1 MPFEISDGV
10 RLAHPVGPECDSE
23 HDAAAKAKADMI
35 EQQIATDIE
44 LPTARCVVMLDEAGA
59 EVCKAAVKK

>member
-10 RLAHPVGPECDSE
+10 RLADPGGLECDSE
-23 HDAAAKAKADMI
+23 HDAVAKADMI

>member
-10 RLAHPVGPECDSE
+10 RLAHPVGPGCDSE
-23 HDAAAKAKADMI
+23 HDAVAKADMF

-44 LPTARCVVMLDEAGA
+44 LRTARCVVVLDEAGT

>member
-10 RLAHPVGPECDSE
+10 RLAVGLECDSE
-23 HDAAAKAKADMI
+23 AVAKADMI
-35 EQQIATDIE
+35 EQQIVTDIE
-44 LPTARCVVMLDEAGA
+44 LWTARCVVMLDEAGA